1 MNDNHTSTFRA
12 SDFKASNFKASNFRN
27 GRTALIGIHH
37 LRLVWS
43 AQLCL
48 VETRLS
54 PWERLH
60 DRLLWLGFIAWLR
73 HDAQSE
79 TRNAEKQQQE
89 KQQEERRQGETWSDG
104 SAA

>member
-12 SDFKASNFKASNFRN
+12 SDFKASDFRN
-27 GRTALIGIHH
+27 GRTALIGIYH

-48 VETRLS
+48 VGTRLS
-54 PWERLH
+54 PWERLY
-60 DRLLWLGFIAWLR
+60 DRLLWLRFIAWLR

-79 TRNAEKQQQE
+79 TGNAE
-89 KQQEERRQGETWSDG
+89 KQQEERQRGERRQGENWSDG
-104 SAA
+104 DVHTGAAA